1 MTSIAAFS
9 ADILLKGVVIIT
21 LALIAARIGGGH
33 NARVVIIW
41 RTAFAALIALPF
53 LALLLP
59 SFSLA
64 LIDLDH
70 DVLSATAGANG
81 MGLSLMSV
89 VLLVWGIGGLV
100 GLIRLAR
107 DVGAARRLAAE
118 AVTTVDSRAASMFEK
133 ALATV
138 NVQRRPELRETPA
151 LRTAALIGWRYPIVL
166 LPAESRLW
174 SDNELLGVLCHE
186 LEHVRHGDWLSLI
199 VERITT
205 AVFWMNPLVH
215 LAFRAS
221 SVAREIVADD
231 AVIRSSVSLQEYA
244 TRLILSARYASAV
257 PAIAS
262 IALVGNGVTT
272 QRVKALFEPGRHRR
286 SLSRRSRLV
295 FVTAALPVLLTL
307 ASAEPWRCIPGASA
321 TPSAS
326 KCP

>member
-21 LALIAARIGGGH
+21 LALIAARIAGGY

-64 LIDLDH
+64 FIDLDH
-70 DVLSATAGANG
+70 DALASTVSVSGTR
-81 MGLSLMSV
+81 LSLISF
-89 VLLVWGIGGLV
+89 LLLIWASGGLV
-100 GLIRLAR
+100 GLIRLTR
-107 DVGAARRLAAE
+107 DIGAARRLAAE
-118 AVTTVDSRAASMFEK
+118 AMTTIDSRAASMFEE

-138 NVQRRPELRETPA
+138 NVRRRPELRETTA

-186 LEHVRHGDWLSLI
+186 LEHLRHGDWLSLI
-199 VERITT
+199 LERITT

-221 SVAREIVADD
+221 GVAREIVADD

-244 TRLILSARYASAV
+244 ARLILSARYASAV

-262 IALVGNGVTT
+262 IALVGNGATA

-286 SLSRRSRLV
+286 SLSRRSRVV

-307 ASAEPWRCIPGASA
+307 ASAEPWRCIPGAPA
-321 TPSAS
+321 TSSAS
-326 KCP
+326 RCP